1 VTTAA
6 GARKRRGKSDH
17 HCNYADAFGDAVA
30 AKFESA
36 SSLPG
41 TEPLGNVL
49 DSVIATGAGSCASI
63 SDQVATVVLTYRPES
78 TPVDPVT
85 YAAAAQEWLQ
95 TDGIFPME
103 IPVCGCTATITLTDT
118 TSGYVGFAGKGTPKS
133 GKCKGG
139 YSNPKSNKKSAKKT
153 KGKKM
158 TSTLGSV
165 GVPSTSVAIATV
177 AGAAVLVA
185 VVAMVVIKRRT
196 PLSSVW
202 SDNAKSDTVKDRPMI
217 ECACDESTPLAAE
230 MSQAAVLYT

>member
-1 VTTAA
+1 
-6 GARKRRGKSDH
+6 
-17 HCNYADAFGDAVA
+17 
-30 AKFESA
+30 
-36 SSLPG
+36 
-41 TEPLGNVL
+41 
-49 DSVIATGAGSCASI
+49 
-63 SDQVATVVLTYRPES
+63 VLTYRPES

-139 YSNPKSNKKSAKKT
+139 YSNPKSAKKT

-158 TSTLGSV
+158 TSTSGSV
-165 GVPSTSVAIATV
+165 GVPSTSATIATV

-185 VVAMVVIKRRT
+185 VVATVVIKRRT
-196 PLSSVW
+196 QLSRLW
-202 SDNAKSDTVKDRPMI
+202 SDTAKIDTVKELPMI
-217 ECACDESTPLAAE
+217 ESACDESTPLAAE